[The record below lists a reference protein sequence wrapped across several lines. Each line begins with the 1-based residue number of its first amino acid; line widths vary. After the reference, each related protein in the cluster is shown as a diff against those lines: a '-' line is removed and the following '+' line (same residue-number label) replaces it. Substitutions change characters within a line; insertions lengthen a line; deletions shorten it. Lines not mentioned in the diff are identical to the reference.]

1 MGRPLHKDVLGTR
14 VTRSFTTSEA
24 GIVVQGYFS
33 GTLASDYQIVKQRGA
48 VTYVVLKTST
58 DAFTEAETVDSITS
72 SNLKIGKLVS
82 GQPAAEGEIRILGST
97 DGTSP
102 GTVAIAKLTK
112 RVATDFSG
120 NRYTWYLDNDS
131 SADVLVLTAI

>member
-1 MGRPLHKDVLGTR
+1 MNEESLNVYDQFLSNFKMGHLV
-14 VTRSFTTSEA
+14 E
-24 GIVVQGYFS
+24 
-33 GTLASDYQIVKQRGA
+33 
-48 VTYVVLKTST
+48 
-58 DAFTEAETVDSITS
+58 
-72 SNLKIGKLVS
+72 IGKLVS

-97 DGTSP
+97 DGQSP

-131 SADVLVLTAI
+131 SADVLMLTAI